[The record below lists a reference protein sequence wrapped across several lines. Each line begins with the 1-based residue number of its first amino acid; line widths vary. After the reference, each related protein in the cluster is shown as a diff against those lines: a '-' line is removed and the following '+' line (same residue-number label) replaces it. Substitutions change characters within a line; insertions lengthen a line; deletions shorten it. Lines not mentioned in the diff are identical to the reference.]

1 MKVILDNIENIPAY
15 GILGTAGVICGIV
28 YLWVITR
35 KTGIDFSD
43 VIYVYVWS
51 AIGAM
56 VGAKLLYIFIEMP
69 QITGV
74 LRQYIAF
81 GSIGDGSI
89 TIKDYA
95 VGLLSGGFV
104 FYGGVF
110 GGLLSLVLV
119 CRYFRYDCDSMFM
132 VITPALPLAHA
143 FGRVGCTVAGC
154 CYGIETDGIISIVY
168 HNSRYAPVGVRL
180 FPVQLVEAAG
190 DIVIFIILVYIILRN
205 LNIKNVAFGYKK
217 SGSHVG
223 FSGHEVLYIYLLMY
237 AVLRFVLEFLRG
249 DAVRGHWLFFSTS
262 QWICILVLMYV
273 IPVLLKS
280 RKAGKAVSC

>member
-1 MKVILDNIENIPAY
+1 MKVILDDIENISPY
-15 GILGTAGVICGIV
+15 GMLGIAGVICGIV
-28 YLWVITR
+28 YLWLITR
-35 KTGIDFSD
+35 KTDIDFSD

-51 AIGAM
+51 AIGVM
-56 VGAKLLYIFIEMP
+56 VGAKLLYILIEMP
-69 QITGV
+69 QITEV
-74 LRQYIAF
+74 LKQYIAL

-110 GGLLSLVLV
+110 GGLLSLVIA
-119 CRYFRYDCDSMFM
+119 CRYFGYDRDSMFM

-143 FGRVGCTVAGC
+143 FGRVGCTMAGC

-190 DIVIFIILVYIILRN
+190 DIVIFVILVYIILRN
-205 LNIKNVAFGYKK
+205 SNVKNAALGYQKP
-217 SGSHVG
+217 GSHRG
-223 FSGHEVLYIYLLMY
+223 FSGRIVLYIYLLMY

-262 QWICILVLMYV
+262 QWICIFVLMYV
-273 IPVLLKS
+273 IPALLKS
-280 RKAGKAVSC
+280 QKDC

>member
-1 MKVILDNIENIPAY
+1 MKVILDDIENISPY
-15 GILGTAGVICGIV
+15 GMLGIAGVICGIV
-28 YLWVITR
+28 YLWLITR
-35 KTGIDFSD
+35 KTDIDFSD

-51 AIGAM
+51 AIGVM
-56 VGAKLLYIFIEMP
+56 VGAKLLYILIEMP
-69 QITGV
+69 QITEV
-74 LRQYIAF
+74 LKQYIAL

-110 GGLLSLVLV
+110 GGLLSLVIA
-119 CRYFRYDCDSMFM
+119 CRYFGYDSDSMFM

-180 FPVQLVEAAG
+180 FPVQLVEAVG

-205 LNIKNVAFGYKK
+205 SNVKNAALGYQKP
-217 SGSHVG
+217 GSHIC
-223 FSGHEVLYIYLLMY
+223 FSGYMVLYIYLLMY

-249 DAVRGHWLFFSTS
+249 DAVRGRWLFFSTS
-262 QWICILVLMYV
+262 QWICIFVLMYV
-273 IPVLLKS
+273 IPALLKS
-280 RKAGKAVSC
+280 QKDC

>member
-1 MKVILDNIENIPAY
+1 MAY
-15 GILGTAGVICGIV
+15 WEQQESYADSLSLGVHERQALFLRCDICICVVCNRSHGGCKAFIYTFRNSTYNWCVKTV
-28 YLWVITR
+28 YS
-35 KTGIDFSD
+35 TGK
-43 VIYVYVWS
+43 Y
-51 AIGAM
+51 
-56 VGAKLLYIFIEMP
+56 
-69 QITGV
+69 
-74 LRQYIAF
+74 R
-81 GSIGDGSI
+81 DGSI

-95 VGLLSGGFV
+95 VGLLRGGFV

-119 CRYFRYDCDSMFM
+119 CRYFRYDRDSMFM

-205 LNIKNVAFGYKK
+205 LNI
-217 SGSHVG
+217 
-223 FSGHEVLYIYLLMY
+223 
-237 AVLRFVLEFLRG
+237 
-249 DAVRGHWLFFSTS
+249 
-262 QWICILVLMYV
+262 
-273 IPVLLKS
+273 
-280 RKAGKAVSC
+280 